1 MAATAIRMAD
11 LEPVREQIDDVTGQ
25 MSYAGQ
31 RMMRAG
37 EMLRKGFTRE
47 QVCARLTL
55 SPDVVDRL
63 LLELS
68 PELVD
73 VEPIVPVKET
83 WDEFRARKRQEM
95 GKKIVNVV
103 ECHLDAQSDV
113 AQLSGGLLDKDEM
126 ATVRDASVIAHKW
139 LNEEKDVQQ
148 GPRVA
153 ISFSALAQVSPIDQA
168 KPVFELP
175 AASAPEAPPA
185 GAESPGDDWL
195 EG

>member
-1 MAATAIRMAD
+1 MATMRIRMNT

-37 EMLRKGFTRE
+37 EMLAKGFTRE

-55 SPDVVDRL
+55 SPDVVERL
-63 LLELS
+63 EIALA
-68 PELVD
+68 PDLVG
-73 VEPIVPVKET
+73 VEPVVPPVES
-83 WDEFRARKRQEM
+83 WDEFRARNREEV
-95 GKKIVNVV
+95 GKKLVGIIKG
-103 ECHLDAQSDV
+103 HLGAQSDV
-113 AQLSGGLLDKDEM
+113 AVLSGGLLDKDEM

-139 LNEEKDVQQ
+139 LNEEKDAGAN

-153 ISFSALAQVSPIDQA
+153 ISFSALAQVSPIADSANQA

-175 AASAPEAPPA
+175 ASSDS
-185 GAESPGDDWL
+185 AESPGDDWL